1 VRIPHELRRLLHLE
15 PLEGERPEDRARR
28 ERLERQEVRH
38 RRALEHAEQV
48 IAEVR
53 RAQRLIEGHRS

>member
-1 VRIPHELRRLLHLE
+1 VRRLLHLDHVDIE
-15 PLEGERPEDRARR
+15 TADDRARR

-53 RAQRLIEGHRS
+53 RAQQLIEGHRG

>member
-1 VRIPHELRRLLHLE
+1 MRLPSELRRLLHLDRV
-15 PLEGERPEDRARR
+15 EGERPDDRARR

-38 RRALEHAEQV
+38 RRALEHAEEV

-53 RAQRLIEGHRS
+53 RAQQLIEGHRG

>member
-1 VRIPHELRRLLHLE
+1 MRLLSELRRLLHLDR
-15 PLEGERPEDRARR
+15 LEGESPEDRARR
-28 ERLERQEVRH
+28 ERLERQEVRD

>member
-1 VRIPHELRRLLHLE
+1 MRLPPELRRLLHLSAPE
-15 PLEGERPEDRARR
+15 RERPEDRARR
-28 ERLERQEVRH
+28 ERLDQLEERH
-38 RRALEHAEQV
+38 RHALEHAEQV

>member
-1 VRIPHELRRLLHLE
+1 MRLPHELRRLLHLE
-15 PLEGERPEDRARR
+15 PLEAERPEDRVRR